1 MAVLVAAAGLAG
13 CPAQARDHGPGD
25 PIDDPGDDPG
35 DDPIDDP
42 IDDPF
47 FVDINA
53 SQWQVQDDDG
63 HKFFFTTEPFESHV
77 PVSSAT
83 ISGSEVV
90 GDEFR
95 DLEGSFENRE
105 IHFTTTM
112 GPDVRA
118 FTGTFRDS
126 VTMDLMIGATA
137 APIILKRNGEGSSAP

>member
-25 PIDDPGDDPG
+25 PVDDPG
-35 DDPIDDP
+35 DDP

-53 SQWQVQDDDG
+53 SQWQAQDDDD

-77 PVSSAT
+77 PVSSAR

-90 GDEFR
+90 GEEFR

-126 VTMDLMIGATA
+126 VTMELMIGAAA
-137 APIILKRNGEGSSAP
+137 APIILKRHGEGSSAP